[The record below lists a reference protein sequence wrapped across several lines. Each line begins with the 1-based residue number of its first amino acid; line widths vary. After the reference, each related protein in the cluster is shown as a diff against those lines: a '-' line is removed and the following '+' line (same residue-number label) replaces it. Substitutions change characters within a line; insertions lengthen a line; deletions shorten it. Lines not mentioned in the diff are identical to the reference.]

1 MEGWGMILCKH
12 GREHTDISFMPARQ
26 NMESYQIGGRWE
38 GFNTSISFRGIIPFV
53 LPTSYRE
60 SAEAT
65 ILFGL
70 DVVFWKVVQALLRHL
85 LCVLVHVRA
94 AVGNSETRSSRSSS
108 CHGKKTYIRG
118 CRSTMWNTHGVCA
131 TPCLYKIEPSFFFL
145 ITQKSGYLALVEK
158 LEDLWPLACI
168 PDRQQWTGTKVQLP
182 IPESTHSPRHSCP
195 RGSLWQTRG
204 EDCIHISCL
213 VLGRHVCLWPHLRT
227 I

>member
-131 TPCLYKIEPSFFFL
+131 TPCLYKIEPSFFFF
-145 ITQKSGYLALVEK
+145 
-158 LEDLWPLACI
+158 
-168 PDRQQWTGTKVQLP
+168 
-182 IPESTHSPRHSCP
+182 
-195 RGSLWQTRG
+195 
-204 EDCIHISCL
+204 
-213 VLGRHVCLWPHLRT
+213 
-227 I
+227 